1 MNITPGEV
9 KKVGLLA
16 RLDVSE
22 EEVGPLTEHFNKILD
37 HFSKMEEL
45 DLSGVSAFT
54 VEDSEPIRL
63 RKDEPVIWEGREA
76 ILSQSPSRDGDFIKV
91 PKIGGGDA

>member
-1 MNITPGEV
+1 MNITPEEV

-16 RLDVSE
+16 RLDVGE

-37 HFSKMEEL
+37 YFGKMDEL
-45 DLSGVSAFT
+45 DLSEVSAFT
-54 VEDSEPIRL
+54 VEDSEPMRL
-63 RKDEPVIWEGREA
+63 RKDEPVVWKDREA